1 MKFYF
6 LHLFKILP
14 PTLKVSW
21 GFFLIGFLAL
31 TVALFTATSWQSYG
45 GLGCLVVGYAVFI
58 IDGVNPNRTKG
69 DVVRAGFIGG
79 LIGATLAGLIGAIV
93 SALILAIVF
102 GITSMIDKSIPL
114 TVMQSLHIVGWL
126 FALPVVLGVPKLV
139 IKAKNEAVT
148 EQGGAGQ
155 PATRPESK

>member
-1 MKFYF
+1 M
-6 LHLFKILP
+6 
-14 PTLKVSW
+14 
-21 GFFLIGFLAL
+21 
-31 TVALFTATSWQSYG
+31 
-45 GLGCLVVGYAVFI
+45 GYAVFI

-79 LIGATLAGLIGAIV
+79 LIGAIV

-102 GITSMIDKSIPL
+102 GITSMNDKSIPL

-126 FALPVVLGVPKLV
+126 FALSVVLGVPKLV

-148 EQGGAGQ
+148 EQGSAGQ

>member
-79 LIGATLAGLIGAIV
+79 LIGAIV

-148 EQGGAGQ
+148 EQGSAGQ

>member
-1 MKFYF
+1 M
-6 LHLFKILP
+6 
-14 PTLKVSW
+14 
-21 GFFLIGFLAL
+21 
-31 TVALFTATSWQSYG
+31 
-45 GLGCLVVGYAVFI
+45 GYVVFI

-69 DVVRAGFIGG
+69 DVGRAGFIG
-79 LIGATLAGLIGAIV
+79 GLIGAIV

-102 GITSMIDKSIPL
+102 GITSLIDKSIPL

-148 EQGGAGQ
+148 EQAGA
-155 PATRPESK
+155 RPLTLASEKVFL

>member
-1 MKFYF
+1 MKFDF
-6 LHLFKILP
+6 LRLVKILP

-45 GLGCLVVGYAVFI
+45 GLGCLVVGYIVFI
-58 IDGVNPNRTKG
+58 IDQINPNRTKG
-69 DVVRAGFIGG
+69 DAARAGFYGG
-79 LIGATLAGLIGAIV
+79 LIGATLVALIGVIV

-102 GITSMIDKSIPL
+102 GVTSLIDKSIPL
-114 TVMQSLHIVGWL
+114 TVIQSLHIVGVL
-126 FALPVVLGVPKLV
+126 FAFLVVSGVPRIAL
-139 IKAKNEAVT
+139 KAKNETET

>member
-1 MKFYF
+1 M
-6 LHLFKILP
+6 
-14 PTLKVSW
+14 
-21 GFFLIGFLAL
+21 
-31 TVALFTATSWQSYG
+31 
-45 GLGCLVVGYAVFI
+45 GYAVFI

-69 DVVRAGFIGG
+69 DVVRAGFIG
-79 LIGATLAGLIGAIV
+79 GLIGAIV

-126 FALPVVLGVPKLV
+126 FALSVVLGVPKLV

-148 EQGGAGQ
+148 EQGSAGQ
-155 PATRPESK
+155 PATRRKSK

>member
-79 LIGATLAGLIGAIV
+79 LIGAIV

-126 FALPVVLGVPKLV
+126 FALSVVLGVPKLV

-148 EQGGAGQ
+148 EQGSAGQ

>member
-79 LIGATLAGLIGAIV
+79 LIGAIV

-102 GITSMIDKSIPL
+102 GITSMNDKSIPL

-126 FALPVVLGVPKLV
+126 FALSVVLGVPKLV

-148 EQGGAGQ
+148 EQGSAGQ
-155 PATRPESK
+155 PATRPKSK